1 MPHGFSGLSDGGSIV
16 NESEMTGATTV
27 GGHTWVNEDHGD
39 SVHDIE
45 NLDQVTDEQVI
56 DTEEDH
62 VTSVSV
68 EVEVNVDIYTEEK
81 VVETVTDEPLPEEP
95 VTEEIVEKIVVI
107 EEPVPTEN
115 PVKEEEVVFNIEDI
129 LMPGPVIIEDTEEN
143 L

>member
-1 MPHGFSGLSDGGSIV
+1 
-16 NESEMTGATTV
+16 
-27 GGHTWVNEDHGD
+27 
-39 SVHDIE
+39 
-45 NLDQVTDEQVI
+45 
-56 DTEEDH
+56 
-62 VTSVSV
+62 
-68 EVEVNVDIYTEEK
+68 VEVNVDIFTEDK

-107 EEPVPTEN
+107 EEPVTPEN